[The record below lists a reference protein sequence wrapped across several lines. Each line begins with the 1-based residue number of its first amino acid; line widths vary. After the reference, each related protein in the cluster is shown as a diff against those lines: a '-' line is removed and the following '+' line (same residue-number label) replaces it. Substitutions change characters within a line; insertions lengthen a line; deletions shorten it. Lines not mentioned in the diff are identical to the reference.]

1 MVQPW
6 GAGNGY
12 QVGEVVSYEGFYY
25 KVIQAHTSQN
35 DWAPDRTPALWGRQ
49 GQCEQY
55 YKSEADRNDLRNAHE
70 EVTNAPHKAKLSHE
84 LIAGAAA
91 FEGARLPSFRWIIKK
106 KGTDKLAILNIAA
119 KAYEHHQ
126 IKKGETPSHANA
138 KAFFAGIIGAS
149 VDRLVETK
157 GLDAIDKAKAKKH
170 AEERFDSQTNFDYG
184 KN

>member
-91 FEGARLPSFRWIIKK
+91 FE
-106 KGTDKLAILNIAA
+106 AA